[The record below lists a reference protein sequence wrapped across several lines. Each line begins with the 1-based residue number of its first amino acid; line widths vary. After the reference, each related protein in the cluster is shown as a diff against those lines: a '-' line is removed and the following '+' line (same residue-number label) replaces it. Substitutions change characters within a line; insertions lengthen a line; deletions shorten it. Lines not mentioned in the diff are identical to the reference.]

1 MTNLTL
7 KPQGGGN
14 VSPIDDLI
22 FWSAVCDEVM
32 VVKPSYDFFCFLK
45 QLEN

>member
-7 KPQGGGN
+7 KPQGGDI
-14 VSPIDDLI
+14 SPIDDLI